1 MLKKFLAVLIC
12 LGSLSAAAASDN
24 RSIVVR
30 KKTQTNPTIIF
41 TGVAGNSELSGQI
54 QRFLSFCG
62 WFDPA
67 PAGKNADY
75 TLKAA
80 GTPNGVD
87 IHLYQGETRLIG
99 WRFNTSGG
107 ARETAKS
114 IVDKVVEHVFEQLEV
129 RGFCHSRIAFCAET
143 RPGIRNVFVC
153 DIDGGNVEQITN
165 YATLN
170 VEPCWSPNGR
180 TICFSKYARTGI
192 DIVETT
198 LAKPRRSR
206 ILTSFRGINTGAAI
220 SPDGQQMAVIL
231 SPDHQ
236 VDLYVI
242 GLGKRS
248 MKRLTRGIAVEA
260 SPCWSPDGRKIA
272 FVSDSRGNPRIFV
285 VDVQGGNMQMLPSCG
300 IDAVTPSWSSDGKIA
315 YATRPSRRANYVLA
329 VYDMNSGE
337 NRIVSKGGGNWE
349 SPGWAADN
357 RQVVCKRN
365 VNGKSSLWIVDT
377 RTGRER
383 ELLHTGSGLFDPSWS
398 PCVKR

>member
-1 MLKKFLAVLIC
+1 MLKRFLVVLMC
-12 LGSLSAAAASDN
+12 LGMASAVVASGN

-30 KKTQTNPTIIF
+30 KKTQTNPTIAF
-41 TGVAGNSELSGQI
+41 AGVPGNQALSGKI
-54 QRFLSFCG
+54 SRFLAFSG

-67 PAGKNADY
+67 PAGKAADY
-75 TLKAA
+75 TLKAVP
-80 GTPNGVD
+80 GNNTVD
-87 IHLYQGETRLIG
+87 IHLYQGETRLAG
-99 WRFNTSGG
+99 WRFSTAAG
-107 ARETAKS
+107 ANETAKTV
-114 IVDKVVEHVFEQLEV
+114 VDKVIEHVFEQLKV

-153 DIDGGNVEQITN
+153 DIDGGNMEQITN
-165 YATLN
+165 YSTLN
-170 VEPCWSPNGR
+170 VEPCWSPNGK
-180 TICFSKYARTGI
+180 TICFSKYGRTGI

-198 LAKPRRSR
+198 VGKPRRSR

-220 SPDGQQMAVIL
+220 SPDGQYMAVIL
-231 SPDHQ
+231 SPDHK

-242 GLGKRS
+242 GLGRRY

-260 SPCWSPDGRKIA
+260 SPCWSPDGTKIA

-285 VDVQGGNMQMLPSCG
+285 INANGTNLQMLPSCG

-315 YATRPSRRANYVLA
+315 YATRPNRRANYVLA
-329 VYDMNSGE
+329 VYDMESGE
-337 NRIVSKGGGNWE
+337 NQVVTKGGGSWE

-357 RQVVCKRN
+357 RQVICKRTL
-365 VNGKSSLWIVDT
+365 NGKSSLWVVDT

-383 ELLHTGSGLFDPSWS
+383 ELLHTGTGLFDPSWS